1 MFQALRNRNVAIL
14 FSAQVVSIM
23 GDLVLFIALPFWVY
37 KLTGSALATG
47 IMMGALTLP
56 QLLVSPFAG
65 VIVDRVD
72 RKRLMIISDLLR
84 AALMLCYFLVNDA
97 SQVWVIYLLAF
108 GESAVSQF
116 FRPAVMA
123 VVPTLVEGEE
133 ALTRANSLLGASWAL
148 GQLAGPALGG
158 VLVTIYGPHGAA
170 LFDAV
175 TYLVSA
181 ALLLFLRLPAR
192 VHVTEKFETV
202 RHAIQQFTYELRQGV
217 RVVLDRRIL
226 RVIFASLAVLMLA
239 QGIINVLLVIIVN
252 EIWHAGATEFGWFI
266 SVQGIGALVGTVV
279 IGALAS
285 RVSAKQLVFGGGVI
299 AGLILLVMVNLASVY
314 LAMALMFFAAIAI
327 VAFDVGLSTL
337 IQLGSDDAN
346 RGRVSGLMQTTMAAA
361 QLLSIAATSLLAD
374 QVGAVIM
381 LNISAI
387 LFTLGGVVTILA
399 PNLKPES
406 KTSPVVTQPAE

>member
-1 MFQALRNRNVAIL
+1 MFQALRNRNVTIL

-23 GDLVLFIALPFWVY
+23 GDMVLFIALPFWVY

-108 GESAVSQF
+108 AESAVSQF

-202 RHAIQQFTYELRQGV
+202 RHAIQQFRYELRQGV

-361 QLLSIAATSLLAD
+361 QLLSIAATSLLTD

-406 KTSPVVTQPAE
+406 KTSPAVTQPAE